1 MLDSGSFYN
10 FITEKLVNKFKLN
23 IQKKKKKK
31 KKKKIIVK
39 GISRRTTKLD
49 QFVWLYFQI
58 KFFKIINFIF
68 RKEKFL
74 IFKLYS
80 N

>member
-31 KKKKIIVK
+31 KKK
-39 GISRRTTKLD
+39 
-49 QFVWLYFQI
+49 
-58 KFFKIINFIF
+58 N
-68 RKEKFL
+68 
-74 IFKLYS
+74 
-80 N
+80 

>member
-31 KKKKIIVK
+31 KKKKNH
-39 GISRRTTKLD
+39 SQR
-49 QFVWLYFQI
+49 YFKKNYQI
-58 KFFKIINFIF
+58 RSICLAIF
-68 RKEKFL
+68 P
-74 IFKLYS
+74 

>member
-10 FITEKLVNKFKLN
+10 FITEKLVNKLNLN
-23 IQKKKKKK
+23 IQKTKN
-31 KKKKIIVK
+31 KILVK
-39 GISRRTTKLD
+39 GISGRTTKLD

>member
-31 KKKKIIVK
+31 KKKKNK
-39 GISRRTTKLD
+39 KKKKKKKS
-49 QFVWLYFQI
+49 
-58 KFFKIINFIF
+58 
-68 RKEKFL
+68 
-74 IFKLYS
+74 
-80 N
+80 